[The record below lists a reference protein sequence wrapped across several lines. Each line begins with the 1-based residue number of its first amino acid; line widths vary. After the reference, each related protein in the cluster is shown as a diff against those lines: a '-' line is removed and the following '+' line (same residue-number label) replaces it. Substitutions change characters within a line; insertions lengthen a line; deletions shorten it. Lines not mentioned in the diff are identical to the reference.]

1 MHREDAGREETSAES
16 EYVPMGAGIKEFRC
30 DLHIHTCLSPCADLD
45 MYPSALVERSVA
57 AGLDVIGICDHNSSE
72 NVPYVI
78 EAARGKPLH
87 VFPGMEIT
95 SREEAHIIALFET
108 IGDLSKVQET
118 VYGALSG
125 SNREEIFGCQAIV
138 NEADEVEGF
147 NDRLL
152 IGAVDLSLKE
162 VVETIH
168 AAEGIA
174 IAAHIDRE
182 SFSVMGQLGF
192 IPPDIRFDALEISRR
207 TGAKAARG
215 LYPELSMYPFIES
228 SDAHF
233 IRDIGTG
240 ITSVCMQEPSLSE
253 LKLALTGHDGRCIRE

>member
-1 MHREDAGREETSAES
+1 MAT
-16 EYVPMGAGIKEFRC
+16 GIKEFRC

-57 AGLDVIGICDHNSSE
+57 AGLDVIGICDHNASE
-72 NVPYVI
+72 NVRYVI
-78 EAARGKPLH
+78 EAARGTQLH
-87 VFPGMEIT
+87 VLPGMEIT
-95 SREEAHIIALFET
+95 GREEAHVVALFEHMD
-108 IGDLSKVQET
+108 DLLKVQEA
-118 VYGALSG
+118 VYAALSG

-138 NEADEVEGF
+138 NAADEVEGF

-152 IGAVDLSLKE
+152 IGAADISLREIVDAVHGAGGL
-162 VVETIH
+162 
-168 AAEGIA
+168 A

-207 TGAKAARG
+207 TGVKEARKR
-215 LYPELSMYPFIES
+215 YPELGGYPFIVS

-233 IRDIGTG
+233 IRDIGEGVTR
-240 ITSVCMQEPSLSE
+240 IAMKKPSLAE
-253 LKLALTGHDGRCIRE
+253 LKLALEGREGRYIGE